1 MINSNS
7 GLLKKKNNKFT
18 KLLFDEEIFDKYA
31 KQRNKI
37 LIYIHK
43 LCTKLKYNDSS
54 FYLSLY
60 LLDTYLF
67 RIFSDDITE
76 RELFLVV
83 LGFF

>member
-37 LIYIHK
+37 LSQLYEEYKYI
-43 LCTKLKYNDSS
+43 L
-54 FYLSLY
+54 
-60 LLDTYLF
+60 
-67 RIFSDDITE
+67 
-76 RELFLVV
+76 
-83 LGFF
+83 

>member
-7 GLLKKKNNKFT
+7 CLLKDKKNNKFT

-31 KQRNKI
+31 KNRNKI

-43 LCTKLKYNDSS
+43 LCTKLQYNDGS

-60 LLDTYLF
+60 LIDTY
-67 RIFSDDITE
+67 
-76 RELFLVV
+76 
-83 LGFF
+83 